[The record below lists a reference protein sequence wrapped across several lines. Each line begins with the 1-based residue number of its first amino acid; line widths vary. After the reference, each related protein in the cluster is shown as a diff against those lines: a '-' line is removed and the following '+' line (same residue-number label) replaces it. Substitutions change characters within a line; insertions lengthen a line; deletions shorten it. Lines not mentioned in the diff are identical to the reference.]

1 MEWKNLYRGMAM
13 GVIDVVPGISSSTIA
28 ILLGIYDRLIAAL
41 SGLFSKEW
49 KKHLRFLIPL
59 GIGIAFAIF
68 TFSHVMNWLLVNYN
82 RPTFYFFIGLIIG
95 VLPFLFYESEAKT
108 KFRFHHYALLLIGL
122 LLVNLIPISATGGT
136 IIEERTITI
145 YIMLFI
151 AGIVASAAMIL
162 PGISG
167 SFVLVVIGMYH
178 TVIRAVSELEI
189 SVIMVVGTGIA
200 VGMFTM
206 SKIINF
212 LFTKYRTS
220 TYAFMIGIVAGSSAV
235 IFRQAGMATSIRE
248 WILCIIIF
256 IAGLIIANLLGRFEY
271 S

>member
-49 KKHLRFLIPL
+49 KKHLRFLIPI
-59 GIGIAFAIF
+59 GIGIAFSIF

-95 VLPFLFYESEAKT
+95 VLPFLFHESEAKI
-108 KFRFHHYALLLIGL
+108 KFRFYHYILLIIGL
-122 LLVNLIPISATGGT
+122 VIVNLIPISAEGGT
-136 IIEERTITI
+136 VIEERSLTI
-145 YIMLFI
+145 YIMLFM

-162 PGISG
+162 PGVSG

-178 TVIRAVSELEI
+178 TVIRAVSELDF
-189 SVIMVVGTGIA
+189 SVIIVVGIGIA
-200 VGMFTM
+200 FGMFTM
-206 SKIINF
+206 SKIIHYF
-212 LFTKYRTS
+212 FTKFRTG
-220 TYAFMIGIVAGSSAV
+220 TYAFMIGIVAGSSVV
-235 IFRQAGMATSIRE
+235 IFKQAGMATSVRE
-248 WILCIIIF
+248 WVLCIIVLF
-256 IAGLIIANLLGRFEY
+256 GGLVIANLLGRFEY
-271 S
+271 R